1 MRGED
6 DRLPLGDLG
15 LLIDEHGSARLEIAD
30 DVQVVDDLLADVD
43 GRPVQVERLL
53 DGLDG
58 ALDPGAIATG
68 RREQDLPH
76 HGASVPLEKKER
88 PAARG
93 VVAADLY

>member
-1 MRGED
+1 MRRED
-6 DRLPLGDLG
+6 DGLPLGHLG
-15 LLIDEHGSARLEIAD
+15 LLVDEYGSARLEIAD
-30 DVQVVDDLLADVD
+30 DVQVVDDLLTDVD

-53 DGLDG
+53 DRLDS

-76 HGASVPLEKKER
+76 HGASVPRKKKER